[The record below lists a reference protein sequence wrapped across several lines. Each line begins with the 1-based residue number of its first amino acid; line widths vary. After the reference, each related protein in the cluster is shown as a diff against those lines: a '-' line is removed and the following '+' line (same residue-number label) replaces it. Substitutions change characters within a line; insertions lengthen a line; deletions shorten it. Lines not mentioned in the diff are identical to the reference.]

1 MSTADKLSISHCV
14 AKTSA
19 APASKNAD
27 AMPSNPELTCA
38 PKSAAVLQAERNMF
52 SSEIKLT
59 YFRFVN
65 KPSFILE
72 YILSGTESANAGSL
86 SLKNFQKQDRGLQN
100 EESHSW

>member
-38 PKSAAVLQAERNMF
+38 PKSAAVLQAERNILF
-52 SSEIKLT
+52 SRGNQTHLFLT
-59 YFRFVN
+59 QSTN
-65 KPSFILE
+65 HHSF
-72 YILSGTESANAGSL
+72 
-86 SLKNFQKQDRGLQN
+86 
-100 EESHSW
+100 